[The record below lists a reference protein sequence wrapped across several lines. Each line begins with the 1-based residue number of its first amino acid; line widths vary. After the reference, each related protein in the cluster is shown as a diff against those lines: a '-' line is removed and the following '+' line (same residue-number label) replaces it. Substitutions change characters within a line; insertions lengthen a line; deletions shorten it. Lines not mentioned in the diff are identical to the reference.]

1 MKNKIERPEVYIDN
15 KFMKEALAEAKKAYK
30 KDEIPIGAVIV
41 KKGKIIGRGH
51 NLRESENNPLAHAE
65 MIAIKAASMALDNW
79 RLIDCD
85 LYVTVEPCPM
95 CAGAIQQSRIKK
107 LVYGIEDQKSG
118 AVDTVT
124 NILQNNNLNHQ
135 TEVVSGILKYEC
147 KEIMQSFFSKLR

>member
-1 MKNKIERPEVYIDN
+1 MKNKDERPEVYIDN
-15 KFMKEALAEAKKAYK
+15 RFMKEALAEAKKAYK

-41 KKGKIIGRGH
+41 KEGKIIGRGH

-79 RLIDCD
+79 RLLDCD